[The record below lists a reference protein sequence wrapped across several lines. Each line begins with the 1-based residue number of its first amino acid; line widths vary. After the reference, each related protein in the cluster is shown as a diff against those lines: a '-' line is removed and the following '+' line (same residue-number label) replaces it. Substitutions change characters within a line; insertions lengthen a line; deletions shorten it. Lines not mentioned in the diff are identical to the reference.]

1 MSVATTVTTTVTTTP
16 TATPTSTIAATAAAA
31 PRWLAPQAFARR
43 AAGVVLLAFG
53 LAGCVTQGT
62 VTPQPS
68 DTKDIV
74 TASDETDAS
83 KRARLRMELAA
94 GYFGRGQ
101 MTTALDQVK
110 LALQADPTLGEAYN
124 LRGLIYANLGDES
137 LAEESF
143 RRALQINGRDTDTL
157 QNYGYYLCQK
167 KRYAEATTMFDQAL
181 AVPQYRQP
189 SRTLLTKGVCQA
201 FAGQLAES
209 EETLLRAY
217 QLDASNPSTA
227 VNLSEVLFR
236 RGDFERARFYIR
248 RVNAVPTLVG
258 AQTLWLAARI
268 EHRLG
273 NPGGAREFGQQLRQR
288 FPDSREAASFSRGS
302 FDE

>member
-1 MSVATTVTTTVTTTP
+1 MTSMRSVFVVALSLLLLVGCATKSTVTQ
-16 TATPTSTIAATAAAA
+16 S
-31 PRWLAPQAFARR
+31 L
-43 AAGVVLLAFG
+43 G
-53 LAGCVTQGT
+53 
-62 VTPQPS
+62 
-68 DTKDIV
+68 DTKDLV

-110 LALQADPTLGEAYN
+110 LALQANPQLGEAYN
-124 LRGLIYANLGDES
+124 LRGLIYANLGDDQ

-143 RRALQINGRDTDTL
+143 RRALQINARDTDTL

-167 KRYAEATTMFDQAL
+167 KRYAESTLIFDQAL
-181 AVPQYRQP
+181 AVPQYRDP

-201 FAGQLAES
+201 FAGQLPEAET
-209 EETLLRAY
+209 TLVRAY
-217 QLDASNPSTA
+217 EVDPANPSIS
-227 VNLSEVLFR
+227 VNLSEVLYR
-236 RGDFERARFYIR
+236 RGDYERARFFIR
-248 RVNAVPTLVG
+248 KVNNVPAFAG

-268 EHRLG
+268 ERRLG
-273 NPGGAREFGQQLRQR
+273 NRSGVQDLGDQLHRR
-288 FPDSREAASFSRGS
+288 FPESREAASFDRGN